1 MPLGTHHVFA
11 FEFFKGRHE
20 ALMFMELLSCQK
32 LQINVEILTRLL
44 FLKTKDV
51 LIFDTSSKQN
61 TITNGMQDLEIL
73 NSKAI
78 N

>member
-1 MPLGTHHVFA
+1 
-11 FEFFKGRHE
+11 
-20 ALMFMELLSCQK
+20 MFTELLSCQK

-61 TITNGMQDLEIL
+61 IITNGRKDLEIL
-73 NSKAI
+73 NSMAI
-78 N
+78 NEKDI